1 MIRLVRVKR
10 YRNAS
15 VVGVLEVVIYQYVV
29 FQSTVCSVV
38 VTLFNVARL
47 NFLGTLLPI
56 LSIYY
61 VGISKDIGKKLPQL

>member
-15 VVGVLEVVIYQYVV
+15 VVGVLEVVIYVV

-38 VTLFNVARL
+38 VTLFKVARL

>member
-1 MIRLVRVKR
+1 MIRLVGVKR

-15 VVGVLEVVIYQYVV
+15 VVGVLEVVIYQYAV
-29 FQSTVCSVV
+29 FQSTV
-38 VTLFNVARL
+38 LFSRRYVFKVARL
-47 NFLGTLLPI
+47 NVLGTLLPI

>member
-1 MIRLVRVKR
+1 MIRLVGVKR

-15 VVGVLEVVIYQYVV
+15 VAGVLEVVIYQYAV
-29 FQSTVCSVV
+29 FQSTV
-38 VTLFNVARL
+38 LFSRRYVFKVARL
-47 NFLGTLLPI
+47 NVLGTLLPI